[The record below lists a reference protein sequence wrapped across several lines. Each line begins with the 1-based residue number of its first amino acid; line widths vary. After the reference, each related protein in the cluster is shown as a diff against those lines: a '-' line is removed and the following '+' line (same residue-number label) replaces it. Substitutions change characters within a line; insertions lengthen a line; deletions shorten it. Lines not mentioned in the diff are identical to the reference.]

1 MNEFIINKNNNF
13 IISKVDILND
23 MIEDL
28 AKLIALNVV
37 LDTYNSNKKDIWVYQ
52 GYRLVHKVYSD
63 TQENGLYGIEL
74 KFKKKDVYE
83 YKTLPFWMN
92 NTNFMS
98 YFNKDDEGEI
108 QNIIEF
114 NLYEIIE
121 KIMNELKDD
130 GKLSRVNFR
139 SLKGYVMYS
148 EWFKD

>member
-1 MNEFIINKNNNF
+1 MNDFIINRANILSD
-13 IISKVDILND
+13 IIKY
-23 MIEDL
+23 L

-37 LDTYNSNKKDIWVYQ
+37 LDTYDSNKKDIWVYQ
-52 GYRLVHKVYSD
+52 GYRLVHKVCSD
-63 TQENGLYGIEL
+63 TYENGLYGIEL
-74 KFKKKDVYE
+74 KFKKKDAYE

-98 YFNKDDEGEI
+98 YFEKDNEGEI
-108 QNIIEF
+108 QNTIEF
-114 NLYEIIE
+114 SLYESIE

-148 EWFKD
+148 EWFQI